1 MFKSIFFYLIKFFD
15 NLLRLIKLKNGD
27 NNYVILKKIFK
38 KPFERIDSLIK
49 KKNLLLIK
57 TNFKNRKKKRS
68 DKIGND

>member
-38 KPFERIDSLIK
+38 KPFELIDSLIK
-49 KKNLLLIK
+49 K
-57 TNFKNRKKKRS
+57 TYC
-68 DKIGND
+68 

>member
-49 KKNLLLIK
+49 KKKLTVN
-57 TNFKNRKKKRS
+57 
-68 DKIGND
+68 